1 VILALL
7 PAALAEGYSLDIELV
22 RPGFSGAPPGLDA
35 PEVQKQGAVTAG
47 AVVQYQSNPLVLVVE
62 DEELGSVVGNRLAV
76 QAGASVDVSRRVALR
91 ATLPVA
97 FSFGSELEALAA
109 DGFGAGDLSAG
120 ARLELLE
127 NQLLA
132 LGAHAD
138 LYVPIARPA
147 SYLGEASLRVAPGVA
162 LALSPGDFRVQV
174 DASFM
179 LRGVVPTRETLG
191 LGQELTAAA
200 DLSYALLDGRLRPHL
215 LALARVG
222 LTPDV
227 MSDSTFPV
235 EVLGGAQVGV
245 HKEWWIDA
253 YGGKGLTAGYGATDA
268 RAVLAVTYQ
277 RVPEDPGA
285 VEVRAPV
292 YHAEVSDSELDKII
306 AEEPEPEPEPE
317 PEKPLAVV
325 TQEEIV
331 IRDALRF
338 AAAKDIIL
346 PESLPTIEFV
356 AQLMNENAGIQTLII
371 EGHASGEGTYASNY
385 ALSVDRA
392 LAVFKF
398 LVESGVHPSRL
409 AIRGYGEVMPVKE
422 GDDAANRRVVFAIAR
437 RLAVGEPNPGWAT
450 DIKLPWNGQPKTI
463 PAAPASALAPDQP
476 PPAPAPRP
484 PPPRGDDFD
493 IDKSHFEEDDE

>member
-1 VILALL
+1 MILALL

-22 RPGFSGAPPGLDA
+22 RPSFSGAPPGIDA

-62 DEELGSVVGNRLAV
+62 GEELGSVVGNRLAV
-76 QAGASVDVSRRVALR
+76 HAGASVDVSRRVAVR

-97 FSFGSELEALAA
+97 FSFGSELDALAA
-109 DGFGAGDLSAG
+109 DGFGAGDMSAG
-120 ARLELLE
+120 LRFELLE
-127 NQLLA
+127 NDLLA
-132 LGAHAD
+132 LGAHGD

-147 SYLGEASLRVAPGVA
+147 SYLGEASLRFAPGVA
-162 LALSPGDFRVQV
+162 FALSPGDFRFEV

-179 LRGVVPTRETLG
+179 LRGVVPTQETLG

-200 DLSYALLDGRLRPHL
+200 DVSYALLDGRLRPHL

-222 LTPDV
+222 LSPDLA
-227 MSDSTFPV
+227 SDSTFPV

-277 RVPEDPGA
+277 RVPEDAKP
-285 VEVRAPV
+285 VETLAPV
-292 YHAEVSDSELDKII
+292 YTAEVSDAELDKII
-306 AEEPEPEPEPE
+306 EEEPEPEPE

-325 TQEEIV
+325 TQKEIV

-346 PESLPTIEFV
+346 SESMPTLEFV
-356 AQLMNENAGIQTLII
+356 AQLMNENADIQTLII
-371 EGHASGEGTYASNY
+371 EGHASGEGTFESNY
-385 ALSVDRA
+385 ELSVDRA

-437 RLAVGEPNPGWAT
+437 RLAVGEPNPGWET
-450 DIKLPWNGQPKTI
+450 EIKLPWNGDAKTI
-463 PAAPASALAPDQP
+463 PAAPASTPPADQP

-484 PPPRGDDFD
+484 PPFKDAELD

>member
-22 RPGFSGAPPGLDA
+22 RPSFSGAPPGLDA

-62 DEELGSVVGNRLAV
+62 GEELGSVVGNRLAV
-76 QAGASVDVSRRVALR
+76 HAGASVDVNRRVALR

-97 FSFGSELEALAA
+97 FSFGSELDALAA
-109 DGFGAGDLSAG
+109 DGFGAGDISAG
-120 ARLELLE
+120 ARFELLE
-127 NQLLA
+127 NDLLA

-147 SYLGEASLRVAPGVA
+147 SYLGEASLRFAPGA
-162 LALSPGDFRVQV
+162 AFALSPGDFRVQV

-179 LRGVVPTRETLG
+179 LRGVVPTQETLG
-191 LGQELTAAA
+191 LGQELSAAA

-222 LTPDV
+222 LSPDV

-277 RVPEDPGA
+277 RVPEDPKP
-285 VEVRAPV
+285 VEERAPV
-292 YHAEVSDSELDKII
+292 YQAEVSDAELDKII

-317 PEKPLAVV
+317 KPLAVV
-325 TQEEIV
+325 TQKEIV

-346 PESLPTIEFV
+346 PESLPTLQFV
-356 AQLMNENAGIQTLII
+356 AQLMNENADIQTLII

-450 DIKLPWNGQPKTI
+450 DIKLPWNGEAKTI
-463 PAAPASALAPDQP
+463 LAAPASAPAPDQP

-484 PPPRGDDFD
+484 QPRGDDLD